1 MRIENCRI
9 CNAKDLKIVLDY
21 GEVALADNFLNKS
34 EVPFEK
40 KYPLRLC
47 ICLQCKHVQIDDII
61 DPSILFEHYVWNTGV
76 SKSVLQFADELYD
89 KISSKFGYSKPDV
102 LEIACNDGSI
112 LSVFKNNG
120 CDVLGVDPAKN
131 IVEIALSRGI
141 RAIPKFFNLETANF
155 VNDKFGKKDVIIAR
169 NVLAHVFDL
178 HGLVKGIK
186 LLLSSHG
193 FASIEFPQL
202 KTTFNELQY
211 DQVFHEHI
219 GFHSLDS
226 VVTLFKMYDM
236 EVFDA
241 EELWIHGGSLRV
253 FIQHNQGPRKIEESV
268 ERLLQE
274 EINIGLLEVS
284 SWIDFSSKAIA
295 HRVSL
300 KKEIERLKNQGKKV
314 IIYGA
319 SGKGQSL
326 LQFCGI
332 DNSLIDCVID
342 KSEMKQGKLTPGT
355 HIPIYSPSFIGES
368 KAEIILLCA
377 WNFAKEIM
385 EQEHE
390 FITRGGRFL
399 HPVPDPHFL
408 N

>member
-1 MRIENCRI
+1 
-9 CNAKDLKIVLDY
+9 
-21 GEVALADNFLNKS
+21 
-34 EVPFEK
+34 
-40 KYPLRLC
+40 
-47 ICLQCKHVQIDDII
+47 
-61 DPSILFEHYVWNTGV
+61 
-76 SKSVLQFADELYD
+76 
-89 KISSKFGYSKPDV
+89 
-102 LEIACNDGSI
+102 
-112 LSVFKNNG
+112 
-120 CDVLGVDPAKN
+120 
-131 IVEIALSRGI
+131 
-141 RAIPKFFNLETANF
+141 
-155 VNDKFGKKDVIIAR
+155 
-169 NVLAHVFDL
+169 
-178 HGLVKGIK
+178 
-186 LLLSSHG
+186 
-193 FASIEFPQL
+193 
-202 KTTFNELQY
+202 
-211 DQVFHEHI
+211 
-219 GFHSLDS
+219 
-226 VVTLFKMYDM
+226 MYDM

>member
-9 CNAKDLKIVLDY
+9 CNSKDLKVVLDY
-21 GEVALADNFLNKS
+21 GDVALADSFLTVEEIPN
-34 EVPFEK
+34 EK

-47 ICLQCKHVQIDDII
+47 VCSKCKHVQIDDII
-61 DPSILFEHYVWNTGV
+61 DPSILFEHYVWHSGS
-76 SKSVLQFADELYD
+76 SKSVIKFADELYENL
-89 KISSKFGYSKPDV
+89 SSRFGNVKPRV

-120 CDVLGVDPAKN
+120 CEVLGVDPAKN
-131 IVEIALSRGI
+131 IVEIAKSRGI
-141 RAIPKFFNLETANF
+141 NAIAKFFNLETANY
-155 VNDKFGKKDVIIAR
+155 VNSEFGKKDVIIAR
-169 NVLAHVFDL
+169 NVLAHVSDL

-186 LLLSSHG
+186 LLLSSNG

-226 VVTLFKMYDM
+226 VKTLFEMYDM
-236 EVFDA
+236 EVFDV

-253 FIQHNQGPRKIEESV
+253 FIQHNQGPRKIKENV
-268 ERLLQE
+268 ERLLKE
-274 EINIGLLEVS
+274 EIDIGLLELS
-284 SWIDFSSKAIA
+284 SWYNFGLRAIA
-295 HRVSL
+295 HRISL
-300 KKEIERLKNQGKKV
+300 MTEIEKLKNQDKKV

-332 DNSLIDCVID
+332 DKSLIDCVID

-355 HIPIYSPSFIGES
+355 HIPIHPPSYIAES
-368 KAEIILLCA
+368 KAEIMLLCA

-385 EQEHE
+385 EPEHE
-390 FITRGGRFL
+390 FVSRGGKFL
-399 HPVPDPHFL
+399 HPVPNPHFL